1 MVFSSGVLSSVSPLL
16 GVATMFVFLVILV
29 P

>member
-1 MVFSSGVLSSVSPLL
+1 MVFSSGVLSSVSSLL